1 MSMVQ
6 HSILSTRKRWL
17 FRLIYY
23 PLATLLILSLV
34 EGAARILGYRPW
46 VTTQLDVVVEPGG
59 RLYSPNPILGYAALP
74 GRFKVTIDG
83 SYSFTITNLDNT
95 LRVTHPFVA
104 SSAKTK
110 AGIWIFGDSIT
121 YGWSVNDKDTYPWL
135 LQEKLPD
142 YEVVNFGVNG
152 YGTLQNLIQLR
163 EALKNGNEPKVVV
176 LAYASWHDA
185 RNTFIRGRR
194 KMLARAASLGPVNQP
209 YARLDSSGQLNV
221 SIDTL
226 EYRPFPLMRYSAF
239 IHALEE
245 SYDRYEER
253 HSQSHE
259 ITKAIIKEFADLCK
273 ARGIELVVA
282 GLTSDPTTL
291 DMLSYCKSAG
301 LTTVDVWVDLLN
313 IKENSNLPYD
323 SHPSAIA
330 HQQYAQ
336 KLELFLRTDVLNN
349 SFSQPN
355 RIGPENKNN

>member
-1 MSMVQ
+1 M
-6 HSILSTRKRWL
+6 
-17 FRLIYY
+17 FRLVYY
-23 PLATLLILSLV
+23 PLATVLILFLA
-34 EGAARILGYRPW
+34 EGSARILGYRPW
-46 VTTQLDVVVEPGG
+46 VTRQLDVVVEPGG
-59 RLYSPNPILGYAALP
+59 RLYSPNPILGYTALP
-74 GRFKVTIDG
+74 GRFKVTING
-83 SYSFTITNLDNT
+83 SYSFNITNLDNT
-95 LRVTHPFVA
+95 LRVTHPFGA
-104 SSAKTK
+104 SSDKPKT
-110 AGIWIFGDSIT
+110 GIWIFGDSIT

-142 YEVVNFGVNG
+142 YEVINFGVNG

-163 EALKNGNEPKVVV
+163 EALKNGAEPKVVV
-176 LAYASWHDA
+176 LVYASWDDV

-194 KMLARAASLGPVNQP
+194 KMLTPAASLGPVNQP
-209 YARLDSSGQLNV
+209 YARFDSNGKLNV

-282 GLTSDPTTL
+282 GLTSDATTS
-291 DMLSYCKSAG
+291 DMFSYCKSQG
-301 LTTVDVWVDLLN
+301 LRTADIWIDFLN
-313 IKENSNLPYD
+313 IKENNNLPYD

-330 HQQYAQ
+330 HRQYAQ
-336 KLELFLRTDVLNN
+336 KLEYFLRNDVLKN
-349 SFSQPN
+349 SNQLS
-355 RIGPENKNN
+355 RIRPEIGTN